1 MTITKELPLFS
12 GERAGFKKVLNTY
25 PTCWIFPD
33 VPRSERFAIVC
44 LSLGIPDVLDVPRR
58 ASLRTI
64 CNRLSFTGDF
74 QSPYIPYTLYTNNL
88 MLPINYWCIGCR
100 GCMVLIFWWWLPSYT
115 NGNLSGALNY

>member
-1 MTITKELPLFS
+1 MVEMSQIVAMS
-12 GERAGFKKVLNTY
+12 QMVGIN
-25 PTCWIFPD
+25 PTCWMFPD

-88 MLPINYWCIGCR
+88 MLPINSR
-100 GCMVLIFWWWLPSYT
+100 SYMKEAT
-115 NGNLSGALNY
+115 TKILKPYT